1 MTSIGERMLPVVV
14 VSPRQIR
21 HALTLSGDRTPV
33 ETAVAAGDQALQDWW
48 GYATDFRRDHP
59 EVIAMG
65 AALGKTPS
73 DLDALFDLARSL

>member
-1 MTSIGERMLPVVV
+1 MYRAEFAR
-14 VSPRQIR
+14 RAEIR
-21 HALTLSGDRTPV
+21 HALTLTGDRANV
-33 ETAVAAGDQALQDWW
+33 EAAVGFADQALQDWW

-65 AALGKTPS
+65 TALGKTPS